1 MSPSKLG
8 WWIMIDEK
16 TMIKDRI
23 NRRHEY
29 LRRERGFTLTEL
41 VIVTVVSGILLM
53 AAVPFFKLN
62 VDSYVEIKTKK
73 DMMQS
78 GRMAFSRMMAEL
90 HRIENSLDISNGDV
104 SQITFD
110 VPDDGLGFITYELSG
125 NEILRQGQKFLG
137 PVDNFII
144 RYFKEDRTEKWTP
157 FQYHSDVWLM
167 YVEVVVG
174 EGSSSLSLRGLV
186 SPRNFHYQ

>member
-1 MSPSKLG
+1 
-8 WWIMIDEK
+8 MIDEK
-16 TMIKDRI
+16 TMIKGRK

-29 LRRERGFTLTEL
+29 LRREHGFTLTEL

-62 VDSYVEIKTKK
+62 VDSYVEIKAKK

-78 GRMAFSRMMAEL
+78 ARMAFSRMMAEL
-90 HRIENSLDISNGDV
+90 HRIEDSLDISNGDV

-137 PVDNFII
+137 PVNNFILK
-144 RYFKEDRTEKWTP
+144 YYGDDGTEKWTP
-157 FQYHSDVWLM
+157 FQYHSDVWRV

-174 EGSSSLSLRGLV
+174 EGSSNLSLRGLV